1 MIDNSSCLSAIQ
13 TIKGYIS
20 DCFAKCFEK
29 GSTFSGTENLS
40 NLEYA
45 IDLIPGNGEGDSGDS
60 GDDGSGSGST
70 GDANI
75 VAGGFSGFP
84 ITYAEEPDEEHYTI
98 DFGSYGTNWK
108 AISCYSTSKDGHFNI
123 IKLPNNK
130 CIISGAYFVDLES
143 EWDDNFGIYPM
154 ARGTY
159 RASYSISGSSMTF
172 TNAEYDG
179 TSNGFDSYEQ
189 FKSISTQAS
198 NTINDYYSNPY
209 KLDKINVMY

>member
-29 GSTFSGTENLS
+29 GSTFSGSQNLS

-45 IDLIPGNGEGDSGDS
+45 IDLIPNG
-60 GDDGSGSGST
+60 GST

-75 VAGGFSGFP
+75 VGEAFSGFP
-84 ITYAEEPDEEHYTI
+84 ITYAEEPDEEYYTI
-98 DFGSYGTNWK
+98 DFGGYGTNWK
-108 AISCYSTSKDGHFNI
+108 TISCYSTSKDGHFNI

-143 EWDDNFGIYPM
+143 QWDDNYGIYPM

-159 RASYSISGSSMTF
+159 RASYSISGSSITF
-172 TNAEYDG
+172 NNAEYDG

-198 NTINDYYSNPY
+198 NTVNDYYSNPY

>member
-1 MIDNSSCLSAIQ
+1 MIDNSNCLSAIQ

-29 GSTFSGTENLS
+29 GSTFSGSEKLS
-40 NLEYA
+40 NLELA
-45 IDLIPGNGEGDSGDS
+45 IDLIPEGGSEGDGEGD
-60 GDDGSGSGST
+60 SGST

-75 VAGGFSGFP
+75 SGGSFSGFP
-84 ITYAEEPDEEHYTI
+84 ITYAEEPDEEYYTI
-98 DFGSYGTNWK
+98 NFGSYGTNWK

-123 IKLPNNK
+123 VKLPNNK
-130 CIISGAYFVDLES
+130 CIISGAYFVDLDS

-159 RASYSISGSSMTF
+159 RASYSISGSSITF

-179 TSNGFDSYEQ
+179 TSNGFDNYDE
-189 FKSISTQAS
+189 FKSISMQAS
-198 NTINDYYSNPY
+198 NTVNDYYSNPY